1 LLLNWCFLVKE
12 VSPGS
17 DTTCKESDDR

>member
-1 LLLNWCFLVKE
+1 MELAILVKE

-17 DTTCKESDDR
+17 DTTCRSIVSETH